1 MADIDEQKNIEIE
14 KELEDLKKKSKSKKN
29 GGKKQ

>member
-1 MADIDEQKNIEIE
+1 MADIDEIRDKEIE

-29 GGKKQ
+29 GGKK